1 MIAKHLFWLVSFTV
15 WSFCV
20 EFVAYQKFRFF
31 FFSSLR
37 SGSASQ
43 IYWKH
48 APSWFRAFI
57 NCFIKPKIYSGGK
70 LSSLYQQVVHKW
82 RYVFRLLTFHTW
94 VRGHSK
100 STFAQDSQVLT
111 LPPPPPLFTLVCFQA
126 PPPLQGTLVLARTHL
141 SPSISILVKFRE
153 KKLIMSTSIFGWTQH
168 VF

>member
-57 NCFIKPKIYSGGK
+57 NCFIKPKICSGET
-70 LSSLYQQVVHKW
+70 LSSLYQQVAHKW
-82 RYVFRLLTFHTW
+82 RYVFWLLTVHTR

-100 STFAQDSQVLT
+100 STFAQDSGVLT
-111 LPPPPPLFTLVCFQA
+111 PHPPLFALARFQA
-126 PPPLQGTLVLARTHL
+126 PP
-141 SPSISILVKFRE
+141 SPSRYVS
-153 KKLIMSTSIFGWTQH
+153 FG
-168 VF
+168 